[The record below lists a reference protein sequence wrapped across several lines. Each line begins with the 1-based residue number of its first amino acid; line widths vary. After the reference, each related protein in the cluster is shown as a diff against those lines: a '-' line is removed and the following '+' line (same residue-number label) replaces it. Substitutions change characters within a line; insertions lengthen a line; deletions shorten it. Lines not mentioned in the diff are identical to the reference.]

1 MGYLDV
7 PHRKLTPKQRQH
19 VESVYKDAPVP
30 CELKK
35 YYNIM
40 TTMSSHTQL
49 IILLHCFLG
58 ILFHIVAVIC
68 SGLVLKRV
76 LDVKNDFQSCPD
88 AWLNKQGNLMKDF
101 GISTFCFLVFAL
113 FHLGVKAVWID
124 YDRIFDCTYAL
135 FRVAY
140 AEHEEEA
147 VRAKSDIT
155 DEEYWV
161 GQNKRYECAKQG
173 VGPARRFFLFCNT
186 RKSTGSPVGYTL
198 YKYTSVVCR
207 TVETF
212 IMLAC
217 VLLPTIMWAYFYIFP
232 FDTLRAFA
240 YGKLLN
246 DPNHYYEQI
255 WRDCIPVHT
264 DEIYNKTAVMLV
276 SAVSAQFL
284 WRIVDFGKNPGK
296 AFLWSLS
303 VYGTNSHDRASEG
316 ALNKK
321 ADVMLS
327 PSCDEENIP
336 GILYPSRT

>member
-1 MGYLDV
+1 MGYVDL

-49 IILLHCFLG
+49 VILLHCFLG
-58 ILFHIVAVIC
+58 ILFHIVAIIC
-68 SGLVLKRV
+68 SALVLKRV
-76 LDVKNDFQSCPD
+76 LDIKDDFQNCPD

-101 GISTFCFLVFAL
+101 GISAFCFLTFAL

-140 AEHEEEA
+140 AEHEDEL
-147 VRAKSDIT
+147 VRTSAKT
-155 DEEYWV
+155 ADEEYWV
-161 GQNKRYECAKQG
+161 GQNKRYECAKQS
-173 VGPARRFFLFCNT
+173 VGSARSFFLFCNT
-186 RKSTGSPVGYTL
+186 RKKTGTKVGYTL
-198 YKYTSVVCR
+198 YKYASVMCK

-212 IMLAC
+212 IMMAC
-217 VLLPTIMWAYFYIFP
+217 VLLPTIM
-232 FDTLRAFA
+232 
-240 YGKLLN
+240 
-246 DPNHYYEQI
+246 
-255 WRDCIPVHT
+255 DCIPVHT

-303 VYGTNSHDRASEG
+303 VYGTNSYYRASEDARKKPLSDDDNLPG
-316 ALNKK
+316 VAVTTMMDNK
-321 ADVMLS
+321 
-327 PSCDEENIP
+327 IT
-336 GILYPSRT
+336 R